1 MLGMALSADE
11 VGRIARL
18 ARLRLSDEEEHLFA
32 PQLAEI
38 RAYVEQLDRFETEEE
53 QPSEAHGLER
63 EDDPTGSIDRDD
75 FLANAPR
82 SWGSFLLVPQV
93 KGSGDE

>member
-1 MLGMALSADE
+1 MALSAAE
-11 VGRIARL
+11 VRKIARL
-18 ARLRLSDEEEHLFA
+18 ARLRLSAEEEQTFA

-38 RAYVEQLDRFETEEE
+38 LDYVDQLSSFETAA
-53 QPSEAHGLER
+53 PSELKAEGLER
-63 EDDPTGSIDRDD
+63 DDEPGESVERRD
-75 FLANAPR
+75 FLDNAPR